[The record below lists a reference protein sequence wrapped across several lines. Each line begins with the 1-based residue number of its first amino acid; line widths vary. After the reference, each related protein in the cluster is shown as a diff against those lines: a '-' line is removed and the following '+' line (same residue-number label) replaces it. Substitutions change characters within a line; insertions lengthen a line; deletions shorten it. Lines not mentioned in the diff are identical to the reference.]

1 MEEIETRAGARRMR
15 LQDARRKEQTLEERK
30 AYGEASE
37 RNLKLLIAV
46 SRGAI
51 DMGRATMRTIK
62 EHGLTSAQFM
72 VLEVLYH
79 KGPMKVREIT
89 EKILSSG
96 GNMTVVIA
104 NLEREGYVERHTV
117 EGDRRAFL
125 IAITALGKEKMAEVF
140 PDHLQCLEK
149 YFARLTEEE
158 KGELM
163 HLLRKMQG
171 RAP

>member
-1 MEEIETRAGARRMR
+1 M
-15 LQDARRKEQTLEERK
+15 EERK
-30 AYGEASE
+30 AYGEANE

-51 DMGRATMRTIK
+51 DMGRTTMRTIK
-62 EHGLTSAQFM
+62 VHGLTPAQFM

-104 NLEREGYVERHTV
+104 NLEREGYVERHAV
-117 EGDRRAFL
+117 EGDRRAFR
-125 IAITALGKEKMAEVF
+125 IAISTLGRDKMEEVF

-149 YFARLTEEE
+149 YFSRLTEEE
-158 KGELM
+158 KEELM

-171 RAP
+171 RVPE